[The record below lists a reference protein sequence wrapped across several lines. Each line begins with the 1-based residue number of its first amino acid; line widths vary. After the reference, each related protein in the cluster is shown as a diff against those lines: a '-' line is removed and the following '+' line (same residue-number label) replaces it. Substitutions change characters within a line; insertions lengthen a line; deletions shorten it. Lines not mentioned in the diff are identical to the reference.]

1 MASLLGIFCTS
12 AMAILASMSVGV
24 IAVKEFKVGGKGG
37 WMVPDATNT
46 AMYSQWAERHRF
58 HIGDSL
64 SEFAILTIEF
74 LNFFLCLSLEVTFNF
89 LRNMEKVSNGD

>member
-1 MASLLGIFCTS
+1 MASHLSIFFTS
-12 AMAILASMSVGV
+12 AMAILVAMSVGV
-24 IAVKEFKVGGKGG
+24 IAVKEFKVGGEVG

-74 LNFFLCLSLEVTFNF
+74 LSFFLFVFVFRSL
-89 LRNMEKVSNGD
+89 LLEKYRVYDDN